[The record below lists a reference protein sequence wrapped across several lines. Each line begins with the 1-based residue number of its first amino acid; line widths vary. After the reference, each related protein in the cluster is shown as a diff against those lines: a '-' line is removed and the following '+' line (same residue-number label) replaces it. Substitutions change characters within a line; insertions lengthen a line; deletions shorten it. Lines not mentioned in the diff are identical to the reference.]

1 MSTTAEVR
9 TVTIGRQPVR
19 VAIRRGQN
27 EPGQPPRVPLL
38 LINGIGAHLELL
50 EPFVRELDPALEVIR
65 FDPPGIGGSPSPA
78 RPYWFGGLC
87 KLIARLLTELGYDQ
101 VDVLGISWGGGVAQH
116 FAGFQGSRCRRLVLV
131 ATATGTVMLPAR
143 PSVLRHMI
151 TPRRYLDREHLQRIA
166 GQIYGGL
173 ARIDTEET
181 AAAMHDDDRGGLS
194 RGYLYQLAASAGWTS
209 VPFLRLLRQPVLILA
224 GDDDPIIPL
233 ANARVMKRLI
243 PNSRLHVYHGGH
255 LGLVTQA
262 ADLAQVVDAF
272 LAAPLTVRR
281 RFRRGQ
287 PAAVAVAFGRH
298 GPAFGTDEISPAR
311 GVTALGGLVILP
323 QEAGQ
328 DSSLAVLDVPGR
340 GQQGQRSGRGQ
351 GAQAA
356 EFLTL
361 RMAGQFVQVA
371 AAEFGELGWVV
382 AVPLAQLGGRRDVLG
397 PQIQP
402 GRVLADPPRPYPVD
416 EHAGAIAG

>member
-9 TVTIGRQPVR
+9 TVTIGGRPVR
-19 VAIRRGQN
+19 VAIRRGRN
-27 EPGQPPRVPLL
+27 EPGQEPRVPLL
-38 LINGIGAHLELL
+38 LINGIGARLEHL
-50 EPFVRELDPALEVIR
+50 EPFVRQLDPAIEVIR
-65 FDPPGIGGSPSPA
+65 FDPPGIGGSPRPT

-87 KLIARLLTELGYDQ
+87 RLIARLLTELGYDQ

-143 PSVLRHMI
+143 PSVLVHMV
-151 TPRRYLDREHLQRIA
+151 TPRRYLDREYLQRIA
-166 GQIYGGL
+166 GGIYGGL
-173 ARIDTEET
+173 ARIDTEEI
-181 AAAMHDDDRGGLS
+181 AAAMHDHSRAGLS

-209 VPFLRLLRQPVLILA
+209 VPFLRRIRQPTLILA

-233 ANARVMKRLI
+233 ANARLMKRLI

-255 LGLVTQA
+255 LGLVTEA
-262 ADLAQVVDAF
+262 AELAPVVDAF
-272 LAAPLTVRR
+272 LAAPLTVSR
-281 RFRRGQ
+281 RFTRGQ

-298 GPAFGTDEISPAR
+298 GPAFGTDEIGPAR

-328 DSSLAVLDVPGR
+328 DGGLAVLDVPGR
-340 GQQGQRSGRGQ
+340 GQQGQRPGRGQ
-351 GAQAA
+351 GAKAA
-356 EFLTL
+356 EFLAL
-361 RMAGQFVQVA
+361 RTAGQFVQVA
-371 AAEFGELGWVV
+371 AAELGELGRVV
-382 AVPLAQLGGRRDVLG
+382 AVPLAQLGGRRDVPG

-402 GRVLADPPRPYPVD
+402 GRVLAQPPRP
-416 EHAGAIAG
+416 